1 MDVVTGWRDVPAS
14 ATGAVLAI
22 GNFDGV
28 HRGHQAVLGRAHDLA
43 KAQGKHS
50 GAVVFE
56 PHPREFFAPEQPF
69 FRLTPLPVK
78 LELLAALGL
87 DETFV
92 IDFGAELSGLSAEA
106 FATDVMA
113 KSLGASHVVVG
124 YDFTYGKGRT
134 GNSVELKALGVKL
147 GVTTG
152 GFGVDIVQPVAQ
164 GGVIFSSSKVREHL
178 RRGEMGE
185 AAEQLGYWWRVRG
198 RVECGAGRGKGM
210 GFPTVNLPL
219 AQGQDVG
226 HGIYAVRVEHGG
238 RRYHAAGYVGARP
251 TFGEGQPVLEAYLLD
266 FAGDLYGEDIEV
278 EFIARLRGDAMFTS
292 PEALAA
298 QMQEDCEQARAV
310 LAKLDADNP
319 MRQFPLGR
327 ALAGATGL

>member
-1 MDVVTGWRDVPAS
+1 
-14 ATGAVLAI
+14 
-22 GNFDGV
+22 
-28 HRGHQAVLGRAHDLA
+28 
-43 KAQGKHS
+43 
-50 GAVVFE
+50 
-56 PHPREFFAPEQPF
+56 
-69 FRLTPLPVK
+69 
-78 LELLAALGL
+78 
-87 DETFV
+87 
-92 IDFGAELSGLSAEA
+92 
-106 FATDVMA
+106 
-113 KSLGASHVVVG
+113 
-124 YDFTYGKGRT
+124 
-134 GNSVELKALGVKL
+134 
-147 GVTTG
+147 
-152 GFGVDIVQPVAQ
+152 
-164 GGVIFSSSKVREHL
+164 VIFSSSKVREHL

-198 RVECGAGRGKGM
+198 RVERGAGRGKGM

-278 EFIARLRGDAMFTS
+278 EFIARLRGDATFTS